1 MAKPKRHELSVF
13 FRNLGFSCNESA
25 LNNIIDFSCIVS
37 LITSELCRIYGL
49 QSSVEAISE
58 NSVKDTFCLE
68 FSDFLREYGFPY
80 NKIVEGPIDERF
92 SSKEHRLITLKF
104 LCAELK
110 VARQMDKS
118 PSSFPVKSDASESQI
133 PTNLGDYFGRAC
145 EALKIS
151 GISSTIGPAKLL
163 ELIYAS
169 ASKALST
176 CPPNYLGK
184 PMLPVDG
191 LSDKLWSQVCH
202 IGEILQLE
210 YSSRRETLI
219 KRADCTVQ
227 SFKWSDRVKSKQETI
242 AAAYNPLRSVMQV
255 NPHMDIVPQL
265 LAARDVN
272 LLLSE
277 KTSGTSARLFTS
289 CPLNR
294 ILMAGQV
301 PDRGGRAWELEA
313 PPPEMPSFQK
323 RQGQGYSARGSGGG
337 GRGHGG
343 GSNRGSGGVLGGG
356 RKGSGGGGGS
366 TYASQP
372 QSGFSFTCPDA
383 FDVLQSDVTFQPQ
396 FFSGRGGRGRG
407 RGNRAR

>member
-1 MAKPKRHELSVF
+1 
-13 FRNLGFSCNESA
+13 
-25 LNNIIDFSCIVS
+25 
-37 LITSELCRIYGL
+37 
-49 QSSVEAISE
+49 
-58 NSVKDTFCLE
+58 
-68 FSDFLREYGFPY
+68 
-80 NKIVEGPIDERF
+80 
-92 SSKEHRLITLKF
+92 
-104 LCAELK
+104 
-110 VARQMDKS
+110 MDKS

-383 FDVLQSDVTFQPQ
+383 FDVLQSDVTFQFLLTLEQLLVFCPTVISTGWLSHSLVSDHPTRIRIRSQ
-396 FFSGRGGRGRG
+396 QAEIRGTARHSFSLGAVDGDVGGEIALAEPFRHTR
-407 RGNRAR
+407 NQLN